1 MGEGTS
7 GSAAMTAPTH
17 LLHWRADGN
26 DCELVLECVGHD
38 QDKCDGATYWD
49 DYGEGRLHLALYDPA
64 FPVAVVFVPI
74 EWNND
79 LEDLGCWTDD
89 GPIIVRDPRVAS

>member
-1 MGEGTS
+1 MV
-7 GSAAMTAPTH
+7 TAPTH

-38 QDKCDGATYWD
+38 QNECAGYEHW
-49 DYGEGRLHLALYDPA
+49 GECGEDLVVLTLVDPA
-64 FPVAVVFVPI
+64 FPIPVAFASHRWEGDPA
-74 EWNND
+74 
-79 LEDLGCWTDD
+79 DLGWWCDD